1 MKRLLV
7 KELDG
12 PRVVG
17 VALLA
22 SLFILGCGSDAAGPT
37 EPVATIL
44 GLSASLVALP
54 SVGATKQLTATVIDQ
69 NGDKM
74 VDASVTW
81 VSSSPSVANV
91 TSTGLV
97 AAVADGTATITA
109 TSGSAVGTASVSV
122 QTGFDPLVISNLTLG
137 DGQVGTSYSTA
148 MEATG
153 GNGSYKWTFVSEQQP
168 EGLIFVALDDQT
180 FLTGRPGLE
189 GSKTFTVMVQSNDG
203 QEATKEF
210 SVSISAATSFV
221 VTGWSTTSS
230 VEFNHESGGY
240 ECPYTV
246 SVRAS
251 GGEAD
256 DFVDWEEGFEQ
267 AAGLFLWT
275 RRTDGSQR
283 AITLT
288 PEELTAIF
296 GQSRLLNGQTLTSIR
311 TIAWW
316 DVPFGL
322 ELRVTLL
329 TGMFSSIGDFVEIT
343 TDIPFPCF

>member
-7 KELDG
+7 KKLDG

-22 SLFILGCGSDAAGPT
+22 SFSILGCGGGGPT
-37 EPVATIL
+37 ESDTTPVATIL
-44 GLSASLVALP
+44 GLSASAVALP

-69 NGDKM
+69 NGDRM
-74 VDASVTW
+74 VDASVAW
-81 VSSSPSVANV
+81 VSSSTSVANV

-97 AAVADGTATITA
+97 EAVADGTATITA

-122 QTGFDPLVISNLTLG
+122 QTGFDPLVISNLTLR
-137 DGQVGTSYSTA
+137 DGQVGTNYSTA

-153 GNGSYKWTFVSEQQP
+153 GNGSYEWTFVSGQQP
-168 EGLIFVALDDQT
+168 EGLIFVASDDQT
-180 FLTGRPGLE
+180 LLTGLPGLD

-221 VTGWSTTSS
+221 VTGWATTSS

-240 ECPYTV
+240 ECPYRV

-251 GGEAD
+251 GGQAGD
-256 DFVDWEEGFEQ
+256 YVDWEEGFEHP
-267 AAGLFLWT
+267 AGVFIWT
-275 RRTDGSQR
+275 RRTDGDQR

-288 PEELTAIF
+288 PEELASIF
-296 GQSRLLNGQTLTSIR
+296 GQSRLLSIR

-329 TGMFSSIGDFVEIT
+329 TGIFSSIGDFVEIV